1 MKKDKKYTKD
11 AESFIKRGENLV
23 LGKIFKNRPK
33 ARDIIAVI
41 VVIVIFFVGIIMTFD
56 GVRKVFVPAK
66 STISESRIE
75 SLETNKDDLIKRMSA
90 SEALITSL
98 LIENADLQR
107 RLDAI
112 TVENEYLKSQFD
124 EMKKE
129 VEKLKHP
136 E

>member
-1 MKKDKKYTKD
+1 MKKDKKFTKD
-11 AESFIKRGENLV
+11 GESFIKRGENLV
-23 LGKIFKNRPK
+23 LGKLFKNNSK
-33 ARDIIAVI
+33 ARDTVAVI

-66 STISESRIE
+66 SSISESRIE
-75 SLETNKDDLIKRMSA
+75 SLEADKDDLIKRMSA
-90 SEALITSL
+90 SESIVTSL

-107 RLDAI
+107 KLYSIAA
-112 TVENEYLKSQFD
+112 ENEYLKSQFD